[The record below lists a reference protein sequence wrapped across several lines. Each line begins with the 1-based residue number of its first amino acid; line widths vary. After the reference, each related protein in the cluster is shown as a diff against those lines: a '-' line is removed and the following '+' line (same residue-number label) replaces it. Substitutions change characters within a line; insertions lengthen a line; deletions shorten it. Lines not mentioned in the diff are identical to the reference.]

1 MIGIFDS
8 GLGGLTALKEV
19 RRLIPGE
26 DIVYFGDTGRVP
38 YGSRSRE
45 TIIKYAL
52 QDMNF
57 LMSKKVDAVLIAC
70 GTVSSTAIGVIRAE
84 YPETPILGVVDSA
97 AREAVRITGNKKIGV
112 IATATTIGSGAFRK
126 KLLEADPG
134 VQVYETACP
143 LFVPLVENGFISDDD
158 EVVRLVAERYLA
170 DIKASGADTLILGCT
185 HYPIITGVISKA
197 PSRSE
202 NSELI
207 KGGGGRP
214 REKAVTVGEKERN
227 RRILRQRR
235 AIRLREDSLDLP
247 RDEAR
252 RQSRHK
258 NRYRKIL
265 RKTGMPVRKEQE
277 KMSDTLHELYPKFP
291 KNFPLPMLLDASTGT
306 SLMRDGMPA
315 GSCTEK
321 WVLDHPDVLK
331 SIQTSYEENGSDALY
346 TPTFGANRPTLA
358 REGFDNPDEMNREL
372 ASLSVGKAKFTG
384 GDMSPTGLF
393 IEPFGDTP
401 FDEVVAVYR
410 EQAKVLD
417 EAGRRLFHS
426 GDEHKPSGGAR
437 GGDRHTRGVR
447 QADIRH
453 DDGRQ

>member
-1 MIGIFDS
+1 MTVSSIWRSERSFDLIGIFDS

-70 GTVSSTAIGVIRAE
+70 GTVSSTAINVIRAE

-185 HYPIITGVISKA
+185 HYPIITGVISKVLPGVKIVSSSKA
-197 PSRSE
+197 AAEDLAKKLSPS
-202 NSELI
+202 
-207 KGGGGRP
+207 
-214 REKAVTVGEKERN
+214 EKKSGTVEYYVSDEPYGFEKTASIFLETK
-227 RRILRQRR
+227 LD
-235 AIRLREDSLDLP
+235 DSLVTRID
-247 RDEAR
+247 
-252 RQSRHK
+252 
-258 NRYRKIL
+258 I
-265 RKTGMPVRKEQE
+265 E
-277 KMSDTLHELYPKFP
+277 KY
-291 KNFPLPMLLDASTGT
+291 
-306 SLMRDGMPA
+306 
-315 GSCTEK
+315 
-321 WVLDHPDVLK
+321 
-331 SIQTSYEENGSDALY
+331 
-346 TPTFGANRPTLA
+346 
-358 REGFDNPDEMNREL
+358 
-372 ASLSVGKAKFTG
+372 
-384 GDMSPTGLF
+384 
-393 IEPFGDTP
+393 
-401 FDEVVAVYR
+401 
-410 EQAKVLD
+410 
-417 EAGRRLFHS
+417 
-426 GDEHKPSGGAR
+426 
-437 GGDRHTRGVR
+437 
-447 QADIRH
+447 
-453 DDGRQ
+453 

>member
-112 IATATTIGSGAFRK
+112 IATATTIDSGAFRK

-185 HYPIITGVISKA
+185 HYPLVKDEIQKHLPGVAIYDGGFGTAKQTRKRLTECGLLSGKESGGEVKIFNSK
-197 PSRSE
+197 
-202 NSELI
+202 N
-207 KGGGGRP
+207 
-214 REKAVTVGEKERN
+214 
-227 RRILRQRR
+227 
-235 AIRLREDSLDLP
+235 
-247 RDEAR
+247 
-252 RQSRHK
+252 
-258 NRYRKIL
+258 
-265 RKTGMPVRKEQE
+265 
-277 KMSDTLHELYPKFP
+277 
-291 KNFPLPMLLDASTGT
+291 
-306 SLMRDGMPA
+306 
-315 GSCTEK
+315 TE
-321 WVLDHPDVLK
+321 DVL
-331 SIQTSYEENGSDALY
+331 
-346 TPTFGANRPTLA
+346 
-358 REGFDNPDEMNREL
+358 EL
-372 ASLSVGKAKFTG
+372 S
-384 GDMSPTGLF
+384 
-393 IEPFGDTP
+393 
-401 FDEVVAVYR
+401 
-410 EQAKVLD
+410 
-417 EAGRRLFHS
+417 RRLLNL
-426 GDEHKPSGGAR
+426 
-437 GGDRHTRGVR
+437 
-447 QADIRH
+447 
-453 DDGRQ
+453 